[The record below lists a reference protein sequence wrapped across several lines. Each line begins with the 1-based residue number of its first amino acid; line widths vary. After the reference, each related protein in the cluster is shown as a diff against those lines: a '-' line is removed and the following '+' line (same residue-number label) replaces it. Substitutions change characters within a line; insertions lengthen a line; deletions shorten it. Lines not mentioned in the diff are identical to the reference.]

1 MQLEFHIIYN
11 WLYSWN
17 WIKLNQI
24 ESNSIQLEWESV
36 VSLGDSHP
44 FLEQP
49 LKTVTENK
57 KGTEIILDSCF
68 IQLALLAR

>member
-1 MQLEFHIIYN
+1 MELNQIE
-11 WLYSWN
+11 SN

-49 LKTVTENK
+49 VKTVTENK

-68 IQLALLAR
+68 ILLALLAR